1 MGDHEHL
8 EQTRDE
14 RDAIL
19 RGLSERA
26 FYAREFRSGIARDA
40 GRVRKQAR
48 DRSPASH
55 APFV

>member
-26 FYAREFRSGIARDA
+26 ALAREFRSCFAILAL
-40 GRVRKQAR
+40 RVRIIVREKHSR
-48 DRSPASH
+48 KLLG
-55 APFV
+55 